1 MIPDNLASVGWHA
14 GQGGQTLGSADVLV
28 AWEEGALLPGA
39 HQQDPDELGIG
50 VGAGPQAQSGQTV

>member
-1 MIPDNLASVGWHA
+1 LPAPVGVWGLGSRQIPDDLASVGWHA

-39 HQQDPDELGIG
+39 LHQ
-50 VGAGPQAQSGQTV
+50 